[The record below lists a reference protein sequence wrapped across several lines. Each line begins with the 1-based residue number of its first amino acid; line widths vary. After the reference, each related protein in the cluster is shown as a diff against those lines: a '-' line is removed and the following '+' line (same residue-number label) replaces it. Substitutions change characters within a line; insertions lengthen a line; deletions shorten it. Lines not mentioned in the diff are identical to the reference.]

1 MRSKVSPMKEVAQME
16 RRHFEGIVA
25 WAQTRHSN
33 GFLEAINGL
42 FQAAK
47 RRARGFGRFST
58 IRTVIFMI
66 AGKLNFSSVNH
77 HVPLP
82 TRI

>member
-1 MRSKVSPMKEVAQME
+1 MKNVATMV

-25 WAQTRHSN
+25 WAQTRRTN

-47 RRARGFGRFST
+47 RRARGFVKLYT
-58 IRTVIFMI
+58 IKTVLFLIE
-66 AGKLNFSSVNH
+66 GKLNFQTINPH
-77 HVPLP
+77 AAQP
-82 TRI
+82 T

>member
-1 MRSKVSPMKEVAQME
+1 SKVEAMKEVAAMI
-16 RRHFEGIVA
+16 RKHFEGVLA
-25 WAQTRHSN
+25 WVETRQTN

-47 RRARGFGRFST
+47 RKAPGYGSCRT

-66 AGKLNFSSVNH
+66 AVTLDFSKLNPYAAH
-77 HVPLP
+77 AA
-82 TRI
+82 